1 MYGPHW
7 YCAPLLGS
15 TRGCCWYHAS
25 AAAAAAANP
34 GGFGVRVPAAPGLAF
49 DPTDSYAPAENAEY
63 GGGPLDDH
71 YWCDLDETQ
80 KALLIEAGF
89 RVAGREE
96 TRGTRGREELG
107 ALQMRLCL
115 PCGSVR
121 FNLLPQ

>member
-34 GGFGVRVPAAPGLAF
+34 GGFGVRGPAAAGLAF

-63 GGGPLDDH
+63 GGGPLDDCGCCCGYGGCSGTVH
-71 YWCDLDETQ
+71 GDC
-80 KALLIEAGF
+80 G
-89 RVAGREE
+89 VG
-96 TRGTRGREELG
+96 RGTPYVGCG
-107 ALQMRLCL
+107 A
-115 PCGSVR
+115 
-121 FNLLPQ
+121 